1 MTSTFLQ
8 PALKSEYGKKE
19 SQLILQKLS
28 DHQQKVPIP
37 DRNDVMKMLN
47 ESIETVK
54 FRSFKLGRLL
64 GDGA

>member
-37 DRNDVMKMLN
+37 DRNDV
-47 ESIETVK
+47 
-54 FRSFKLGRLL
+54 
-64 GDGA
+64 